1 MKKMNK
7 WALLLIVVMLIGM
20 LSGCKSNNEEE
31 PAVSDDWVG
40 IVDREEEESMDGSKE
55 EDSSKKEEESDKKED
70 QTDSSDQKDPA
81 DDSAG
86 SKEPAEDQGGESKE
100 PFGEKDP
107 ADDQGEKD
115 EKDPEEGNG
124 GASSDVWVPVQKEN
138 SGTAIT
144 FLSQNVKHA
153 GYTPYGEKGDGTS
166 ANIYNRLRRFK
177 TLVTTQ
183 DPDVIFFNEAKATA
197 QNFFNEDPYMS
208 QTYDYV
214 WQHRHSTLEG
224 HLMSEPVLYK
234 TSEFK
239 ALETGHFWISP
250 TPNREGPG
258 FGGQAGADV
267 STWAKLQVK
276 ATGEIVYCYCL
287 HTDPGNPEACIG
299 ALQLYYDRFAKTEKD
314 AYAFV
319 GGDYNCYYRSETYNA
334 MVEWDQIVD
343 LRDVAMYLNQDGL
356 CTLGGMAS
364 GHNLAFN
371 QTGVLIPGVETPT
384 EGGMKTAHHQIDYVM
399 MKPHPNVCVDHYGFD
414 YTVYDYPTEGIAK
427 GHISDH
433 WGLVVKVRIGTD
445 VDYSQYQAEPFEYS
459 AEHPM
464 WFNTAMKD

>member
-1 MKKMNK
+1 MKKINK
-7 WALLLIVVMLIGM
+7 WALLLIAVMLIGM
-20 LSGCKSNNEEE
+20 LSGCKSNREEE

-40 IVDREEEESMDGSKE
+40 VVDREEEDSKDDSKEDDTSKKE
-55 EDSSKKEEESDKKED
+55 EDSDKKEE
-70 QTDSSDQKDPA
+70 QNNSSDQKDPT

-86 SKEPAEDQGGESKE
+86 KKEPEDDKNDTGKE
-100 PFGEKDP
+100 PTPDKTP
-107 ADDQGEKD
+107 ADNGGKDDQEPD
-115 EKDPEEGNG
+115 EGNG
-124 GASSDVWVPVQKEN
+124 GGSADEWVPVKKED

-197 QNFFNEDPYMS
+197 QNFFDEDPYMS

-214 WQHRHSTLEG
+214 WQHRHSSLAG

-258 FGGQAGADV
+258 FGGQPGADV

-299 ALQLYYDRFAKTEKD
+299 ALQLYYDRFAKIEKD

-319 GGDYNCYYRSETYNA
+319 GGDYNCYYRTDTYNS

-371 QTGVLIPGVETPT
+371 QTGVLIPSVETPT
-384 EGGMKTAHHQIDYVM
+384 EGGMKTEHHQIDYVM

-414 YTVYDYPTEGIAK
+414 YTVYDYPAEGIAK

-433 WGLVVKVRIGTD
+433 WGLIVKVRIGTD
-445 VDYSQYQAEPFEYS
+445 ADYSQYQAEPFEYS

>member
-1 MKKMNK
+1 MKKYK
-7 WALLLIVVMLIGM
+7 WIALLSVLVLALGM
-20 LSGCKSNNEEE
+20 LSGCKGEKEDL
-31 PAVSDDWVG
+31 AVSDDWIG
-40 IVDREEEESMDGSKE
+40 IEENQDPAGKKEENKKPSSEQKEDSQKEESEEEDHKNSVSDPTVKE
-55 EDSSKKEEESDKKED
+55 EDDGEKKEEEKNPSEEPDEKED
-70 QTDSSDQKDPA
+70 TDQSGGA
-81 DDSAG
+81 EE
-86 SKEPAEDQGGESKE
+86 EPAEKE
-100 PFGEKDP
+100 EP
-107 ADDQGEKD
+107 
-115 EKDPEEGNG
+115 
-124 GASSDVWVPVQKEN
+124 WVPVKKES
-138 SGTAIT
+138 SGTALT
-144 FLSQNVKHA
+144 FLSQNVKHS
-153 GYTPYGEKGDGTS
+153 GYTAYGTKGDGTS
-166 ANIYNRLRRFK
+166 KDIYNRLRRFK

-258 FGGQAGADV
+258 FGDQKGADV

-276 ATGEIVYCYCL
+276 STGEIVYCYCL
-287 HTDPGNPEACIG
+287 HTDPGNAAACIG
-299 ALQLYYDRFAKTEKD
+299 ALQLYYDRFEKIEKD

-319 GGDYNCYYRSETYNA
+319 GGDYNCHYRSETYNQ
-334 MVEWDQIVD
+334 MVEWDKIVD
-343 LRDVAMYLNQDGL
+343 LRDVAMYLHQDDL

-371 QTGVLIPGVETPT
+371 KDGVLIPNVESPT

-414 YTVYDYPTEGIAK
+414 YTVYGYPDEGIAK

-445 VDYSQYQAEPFEYS
+445 ADYSQYQREQFEYT
-459 AEHPM
+459 ADNPM
-464 WFNTAMKD
+464 WFNTTMKE